1 MFPQSSSP
9 LPALRPPIAMFI
21 LCFFLLI
28 GLHFFCSSHVP
39 ILRKEKDITQDPLQ
53 LEVAQNRQ

>member
-1 MFPQSSSP
+1 
-9 LPALRPPIAMFI
+9 MFI

-39 ILRKEKDITQDPLQ
+39 ILRKEKDITQNPLQ
-53 LEVAQNRQ
+53 LEVAQNRQWDISGSHLWDF